1 MASAH
6 RYVLVALL
14 AFFVALGAIWM
25 GQRLRGGEPAE
36 SRLHLVME
44 RELGLD
50 PGQKRQID
58 ALEQGFAQRRGQLE
72 AELRAANADLAD
84 AIAREHAYGPNVEK
98 AVDRSH
104 IAMGELQKATLQHV
118 FAMRTMLHAD
128 QTARFDIAV
137 AQALTSPPQ
146 D

>member
-44 RELGLD
+44 RDLGLD

-84 AIAREHAYGPNVEK
+84 AITREHAYGPNVEK